1 MLIPAL
7 TGVRAAYK
15 GIDAMLRSPVLP
27 DGGNVHP
34 RLERNVSAGG
44 VRRSPSVEPA
54 VAAEVVVV
62 QDKAVAVAKC
72 RLWSQ

>member
-1 MLIPAL
+1 M
-7 TGVRAAYK
+7 K
-15 GIDAMLRSPVLP
+15 LRRLGLP

-34 RLERNVSAGG
+34 RLERHVSAGG